1 MNSFDALSSVEL
13 DVDERYAGSS
23 SSFVMDLA
31 VHITV
36 VSGWFKILK
45 VSVTLMEHSGFRM
58 KKCRP
63 FFFKKCKLCH
73 PFYDAYGLCIVYHV
87 KLGARNTYL

>member
-1 MNSFDALSSVEL
+1 MNLFEALSSVEL
-13 DVDERYAGSS
+13 HVDERYAGSS

-36 VSGWFKILK
+36 VSGLFQILK

-58 KKCRP
+58 KKCRL
-63 FFFKKCKLCH
+63 FSLKNASFATLFMMLMAC
-73 PFYDAYGLCIVYHV
+73 A
-87 KLGARNTYL
+87 